1 MIRELKSSHNYPK
14 TMLVLSVASLL
25 FGLGYCLVG
34 ELLLPFAVSSLAAL
48 FIFEKPDKRLLSYLL
63 PAIPVITATLLYGA
77 FAIIT
82 VQYILYAVILAVIY
96 RFAGTKATAAFY
108 LTFLIALFT
117 VISLYISG
125 AIQAGSVSLENV
137 IEYYSEFYTD
147 TKERVVE
154 YLSSYTVTA
163 ADGSIERPVTKE
175 LAEYYIDSAATLAV
189 SFVGI
194 FAFVIAG
201 VSIKLFK
208 AFIMHFSKNGILKRF
223 SHFLPTNT
231 AAYTYIILSILAI
244 FVGTT
249 DIVDLTILNV
259 CQILT
264 VVFAYMGFQYLLMIG
279 KVSGRKTTVFLGMIA
294 ALLIL
299 NALAIQILSYLGAWV
314 TIGTNKSLRPVD
326 ED

>member
-1 MIRELKSSHNYPK
+1 MIRELKSSHSYSK
-14 TMLVLSVASLL
+14 VMFVLSVASLL
-25 FGLGYCLVG
+25 FGLGYCLAG
-34 ELLLPFAVSSLAAL
+34 ELLLPFAISSLAAL
-48 FIFEKPDKRLLSYLL
+48 FVFEKPEKRILSYLL
-63 PAIPVITATLLYGA
+63 PAIPVIAATLIYGA

-96 RFAGTKATAAFY
+96 RLSGTKAAAAFY

-125 AIQAGSVSLENV
+125 AIQAESASLESV
-137 IEYYSEFYTD
+137 IEYYSEIYTD
-147 TKERVVE
+147 LKERIVE

-163 ADGSIERPVTKE
+163 ADGSIERPVTKDM
-175 LAEYYIDSAATLAV
+175 AEYYIDTSATLAV
-189 SFVGI
+189 SFIGI

-231 AAYTYIILSILAI
+231 AAYTYVVLSILAI

-249 DIVDLTILNV
+249 DIVDLTMLNL
-259 CQILT
+259 CQILM

-279 KVSGRKTTVFLGMIA
+279 KMSGRKTTVIIGMVA